1 MGRAKRTRARGRA
14 RIALAVALAAAA
26 PAAAGSERAS
36 QGTLSLVF
44 ENDAWYGDDGDYTS
58 GLAFVWAP
66 NPANP
71 PAWSARLAR
80 SVPWWRESKT
90 LRPTY
95 ALGQSIFTPKD
106 TSRAAP
112 LPGDR
117 PYAGWLYGTIALGLE
132 AERHQ
137 DQVSLTLGVVGP
149 ASLAE
154 QVQDFG
160 HRVRASTAPKGW
172 DTQLGNEPGFV
183 LTYQRSW
190 RPYAARTPAGIE
202 FDLATRLGAAV
213 GNVYTY
219 ANAGMTAR
227 LGSQLPPDYG
237 PLRIT
242 PDLPAAG
249 YVAPAGD
256 AGWYVFAGADGRAVA
271 RNIFLDG
278 NTFEDS
284 RSVDKEPFVGD
295 LQGGI
300 VVTWRGARL
309 SYTHATRTRE
319 YKTQRAH
326 DDFGS
331 VNLSVPF

>member
-1 MGRAKRTRARGRA
+1 MERAKRRGARGRA
-14 RIALAVALAAAA
+14 RIALAVALAASAA
-26 PAAAGSERAS
+26 PAAGDERAS
-36 QGTLSLVF
+36 QGTFSLVF

-71 PAWSARLAR
+71 PAWSTRLAR
-80 SVPWWRESKT
+80 GVPWWRESRT

-106 TSRAAP
+106 TSRAQP

-117 PYAGWLYGTIALGLE
+117 PYAGWLYATIALGLA
-132 AERHQ
+132 AERWL

-154 QVQDFG
+154 QVQEFG
-160 HRVRASTAPKGW
+160 HRVRGSDVPKGW
-172 DTQLGNEPGFV
+172 DSQLGNEPGFV

-190 RPYAARTPAGIE
+190 RPYAARTPAGLE
-202 FDLATRLGAAV
+202 LDLATRLGAAV

-242 PDLPAAG
+242 PDLPSAG
-249 YVAPAGD
+249 YVPPARET
-256 AGWYVFAGADGRAVA
+256 AWYVFAGADGRAVA

-278 NTFEDS
+278 NTFQDS
-284 RSVDKEPFVGD
+284 PSVDKESFVGD
-295 LQGGI
+295 FQGGI

-319 YKTQRAH
+319 YKTQRSN

-331 VNLSVPF
+331 VTLSVPF